1 MSGSIEEENRMCIL
15 ISLNLL
21 HCGPK
26 IIVNKAENQVVEVET
41 YCSMA

>member
-1 MSGSIEEENRMCIL
+1 MCVP

-21 HCGPK
+21 QCGPK
-26 IIVNKAENQVVEVET
+26 RIVIKAEYQVVEVET